1 MLTKRLAIGSTLVT
15 RRIIDDPT
23 CKRCCMEEET
33 SDHLFF
39 GCQHAQAIWRGT
51 HIFHSAFF
59 DPNLTLEDKINVILQ
74 SCNNKRQDSLTRQI
88 LLWTLWRIWKS
99 RNLLFYQQRSSEWRK
114 EAQQAVTDAY
124 EWADQGTIENLTS
137 NNRTEEPIHG
147 WMKPDPGYIKCN
159 YGYSYNQ
166 NGNIV
171 KASWILRD
179 SNEYYKEATQST
191 GHNCVNTLE
200 AELQALLMAMQR
212 VSGKG
217 YTHVIFEGDN
227 KQAVS
232 LSNGKSHNFQV
243 HNLIREIQ
251 V

>member
-23 CKRCCMEEET
+23 CKRCCIEEET

-74 SCNNKRQDSLTRQI
+74 SCNNKRQYSLTRQI
-88 LLWTLWRIWKS
+88 PLWTLWRIWKS
-99 RNLLFYQQRSSEWRK
+99 RNLVYQQRSSEWRK

-147 WMKPDPGYIKCN
+147 WMKPDPGYIN
-159 YGYSYNQ
+159 VTMATVTTRMVILLRQAGFSETAM
-166 NGNIV
+166 NITRKQLKV
-171 KASWILRD
+171 QDI
-179 SNEYYKEATQST
+179 TVST
-191 GHNCVNTLE
+191 
-200 AELQALLMAMQR
+200 R
-212 VSGKG
+212 
-217 YTHVIFEGDN
+217 
-227 KQAVS
+227 
-232 LSNGKSHNFQV
+232 
-243 HNLIREIQ
+243 
-251 V
+251 